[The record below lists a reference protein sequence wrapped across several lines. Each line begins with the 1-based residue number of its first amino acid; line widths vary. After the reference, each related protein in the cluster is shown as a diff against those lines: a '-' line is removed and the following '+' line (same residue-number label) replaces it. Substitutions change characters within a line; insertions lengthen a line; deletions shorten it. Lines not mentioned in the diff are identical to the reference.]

1 MDSPALLD
9 PLVTK
14 NRFDFI
20 INENGNAVILA
31 KGPLKADYCWLQY
44 DSHTGTVQLV
54 TEGGELQEMGYKLT
68 DFVKDSLEKTR
79 EIALIEIDD
88 NRVCQ
93 KIRKVVF
100 TTVLN

>member
-1 MDSPALLD
+1 MLLD
-9 PLVTK
+9 PLATK
-14 NRFDFI
+14 SRFDFL
-20 INENGNAVILA
+20 INENGNAVILH
-31 KGPLKADYCWLQY
+31 KGSLNADYCWLQY

-54 TEGGELQEMGYKLT
+54 TEAGELQEMGYKLT
-68 DFVKDSLEKTR
+68 DFVKESLEKTR

-93 KIRKVVF
+93 KVSKVVF